1 MLIGI
6 TGGIGTGKSYI
17 VKILNSKGYKVIESD
32 LITRKLLERGQLNYP
47 LVVAAFGEEILDE
60 NKEII
65 RSTLK
70 KLILASEEKRLLL
83 NQLTHPNI
91 MAAIKKEA
99 DEYLALEDNKG
110 IVFVELPLL
119 YEENLES
126 YFDEVWLIDCS
137 KEEQLKRV
145 IERDKISRLEAQQI
159 MDRQLPRAEKLK
171 RATVVIPNS
180 IAEENSLV
188 KRVEVILAKLKNK
201 IERDVSD
208 G

>member
-1 MLIGI
+1 M
-6 TGGIGTGKSYI
+6 
-17 VKILNSKGYKVIESD
+17 
-32 LITRKLLERGQLNYP
+32 
-47 LVVAAFGEEILDE
+47 
-60 NKEII
+60 
-65 RSTLK
+65 
-70 KLILASEEKRLLL
+70 
-83 NQLTHPNI
+83 
-91 MAAIKKEA
+91 
-99 DEYLALEDNKG
+99 EDNKG

-126 YFDEVWLIDCS
+126 YFDEIWLIDCS

-171 RATVVIPNS
+171 RATVVIPNP
-180 IAEENSLV
+180 IGEENSLV

-201 IERDVSD
+201 SERDVSD

>member
-6 TGGIGTGKSYI
+6 TGGIGTGKSY
-17 VKILNSKGYKVIESD
+17 VVRILNSKGYKVIESD

-91 MAAIKKEA
+91 MAAIK
-99 DEYLALEDNKG
+99 G

-171 RATVVIPNS
+171 RATVVIPNP
-180 IAEENSLV
+180 IGEENSLV

-201 IERDVSD
+201 SERDVSD